1 MENKKRLA
9 INMIATLIAFAVN
22 MGINFFL
29 SPYIIS
35 NVGMD
40 AYGFVT
46 LANNFVMYASLIT
59 IALNSMASR
68 FITVELYRNN
78 KEEANKYFS
87 SVLIANKV
95 ISLFLIIPMIITIIF
110 LDKLLNIPED
120 LTTDVKLLFG
130 LIFFNFIINI
140 INSTYSVAT
149 FVKNRLDLSSKR
161 NIEVYILK
169 AVLLLLLFSLLVPKL
184 FYIGL
189 ATCLTSI
196 YLLLWNVK
204 YTKELLPE
212 IEISKK
218 NFEFKKILEILK
230 SGVWN
235 TITKLGQTLT
245 DGLDLLICNLFI
257 TSEAMGQLSVA
268 KMFSGIVSNLMIV
281 VYNIF
286 SPQLTMYYAKN
297 EISKLVQELKLSMK
311 VTGCFANIPLTY
323 LVVFGA
329 FFYTTWIPNQDINLI
344 SILTILTVQGE
355 IVSGVIT
362 PMFNMFTIT
371 NKVKVDAIVRLINGF
386 VTIFIV
392 FLFVKFTDYG
402 IYAVAGTSII
412 LAAII
417 NFTFVPIYVAKYC
430 LNLKWYAFYPLIFR
444 YIITNFV
451 LILVVYFTVKPFFVV
466 SNWTNIIISVVV
478 VGLVGVLINAIM
490 LFDKKE
496 RTAVIGLIKDKL
508 IKKA

>member
-1 MENKKRLA
+1 
-9 INMIATLIAFAVN
+9 
-22 MGINFFL
+22 
-29 SPYIIS
+29 
-35 NVGMD
+35 
-40 AYGFVT
+40 
-46 LANNFVMYASLIT
+46 
-59 IALNSMASR
+59 
-68 FITVELYRNN
+68 
-78 KEEANKYFS
+78 
-87 SVLIANKV
+87 
-95 ISLFLIIPMIITIIF
+95 
-110 LDKLLNIPED
+110 
-120 LTTDVKLLFG
+120 
-130 LIFFNFIINI
+130 
-140 INSTYSVAT
+140 
-149 FVKNRLDLSSKR
+149 
-161 NIEVYILK
+161 
-169 AVLLLLLFSLLVPKL
+169 
-184 FYIGL
+184 
-189 ATCLTSI
+189 
-196 YLLLWNVK
+196 
-204 YTKELLPE
+204 
-212 IEISKK
+212 
-218 NFEFKKILEILK
+218 
-230 SGVWN
+230 
-235 TITKLGQTLT
+235 
-245 DGLDLLICNLFI
+245 
-257 TSEAMGQLSVA
+257 MGQLSVP

>member
-29 SPYIIS
+29 SPYVIS
-35 NVGMD
+35 NVGID

-212 IEISKK
+212 IEISKE

-451 LILVVYFTVKPFFVV
+451 LILVVYFAVKPFFVV